1 MGKEIRNRKGKKED
15 NEGDIM
21 KKHYKIVADG
31 KTAPYKLT
39 KKEAKESL
47 KTLKSLARY
56 YGLKTKIII
65 KKVI

>member
-1 MGKEIRNRKGKKED
+1 
-15 NEGDIM
+15 M